1 VFRSSLDGQLLSI
14 NLAGALMFKYDS
26 SQEMIETANR
36 TSVLEALYVDS
47 NHWQAVLAATSSSDQ
62 WYVCEEQFYCKDG
75 SIIDCNVHIRAV
87 CDVEGRP
94 VEMEGFYEDI
104 SERKK
109 AERDL
114 QLTQFIVEKSGDQA
128 FWVTPEGHF
137 RYVNQAACAALGY
150 SREEL
155 EGMALWDIDPHVSP
169 ENAADLWRQVK
180 ESGLVR
186 FERLHR
192 SKDGRIYPVEI
203 CGNYVKFD
211 GQEYSCAFVAD
222 ITDRKRAEEAL
233 RESEARYR
241 SIVEHAPF
249 GITRSTRDG
258 KLLSVNPALAAI
270 LKYDSAQELR
280 EAIDRSSI
288 QEVLFPEPSEREPLV
303 EQIFSSDSWNVFNNR
318 LRCKDGSFVTCRV
331 HSRRIVDKAGRT
343 SAFESYQE
351 NISDQVAAEQALRES
366 EEKFRVLTETSP
378 VAISLY
384 QGEHVTYANPA
395 MARLFGYSAEELRR
409 MKFWDWVHE
418 DHKELV
424 RSRASARLA
433 GEAVSG
439 QYEFKCLT
447 KDGGELYILVSAGT
461 MEHQGRTTGIASFLD
476 ITERKCTEELVQASL
491 TEKEVLLKEIHHRV
505 KNNLQVVSSLL
516 FLQAQ
521 KFKDPELQ
529 NCFLESQSRI
539 CSMAL
544 AHEQLYQ
551 SKNLAEVSV
560 RNYVQ
565 SLVEQLQQ
573 IFLCPEQKEIDCRLA
588 VEEVDLDIQKVV
600 PCGLLITELL
610 SNAYKHAFVDGRSGQ
625 ITISLQS
632 SAGQIELAVADDG
645 VGLPADFNHAQA
657 TTLGLQLVTA
667 LVNQLSGTLEL
678 ETDVGT
684 RFRICFAG

>member
-1 VFRSSLDGQLLSI
+1 
-14 NLAGALMFKYDS
+14 
-26 SQEMIETANR
+26 
-36 TSVLEALYVDS
+36 
-47 NHWQAVLAATSSSDQ
+47 
-62 WYVCEEQFYCKDG
+62 
-75 SIIDCNVHIRAV
+75 
-87 CDVEGRP
+87 
-94 VEMEGFYEDI
+94 
-104 SERKK
+104 
-109 AERDL
+109 
-114 QLTQFIVEKSGDQA
+114 
-128 FWVTPEGHF
+128 
-137 RYVNQAACAALGY
+137 
-150 SREEL
+150 
-155 EGMALWDIDPHVSP
+155 
-169 ENAADLWRQVK
+169 
-180 ESGLVR
+180 
-186 FERLHR
+186 
-192 SKDGRIYPVEI
+192 
-203 CGNYVKFD
+203 
-211 GQEYSCAFVAD
+211 
-222 ITDRKRAEEAL
+222 
-233 RESEARYR
+233 
-241 SIVEHAPF
+241 
-249 GITRSTRDG
+249 
-258 KLLSVNPALAAI
+258 
-270 LKYDSAQELR
+270 
-280 EAIDRSSI
+280 
-288 QEVLFPEPSEREPLV
+288 
-303 EQIFSSDSWNVFNNR
+303 
-318 LRCKDGSFVTCRV
+318 
-331 HSRRIVDKAGRT
+331 
-343 SAFESYQE
+343 
-351 NISDQVAAEQALRES
+351 
-366 EEKFRVLTETSP
+366 
-378 VAISLY
+378 
-384 QGEHVTYANPA
+384 
-395 MARLFGYSAEELRR
+395 